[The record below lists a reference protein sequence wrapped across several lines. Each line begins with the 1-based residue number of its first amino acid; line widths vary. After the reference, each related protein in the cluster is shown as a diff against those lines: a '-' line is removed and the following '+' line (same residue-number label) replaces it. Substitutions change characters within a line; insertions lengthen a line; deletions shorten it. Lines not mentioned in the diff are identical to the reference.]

1 MNSFGQL
8 NEEIPDNIDISSNKG
23 PLPAISNNDNY
34 NQQEGMVIRNQ
45 TSNLTEEIS
54 KNTMSRINTY
64 LNFIG
69 KYFDVEM
76 SDILLK
82 LKGAIIPFNKS
93 FHEVAES
100 KPDLYGPFWIYT
112 TIIFLITVAGNISG
126 YLHTQQGEQFH
137 YNYSFIP
144 YAALFI
150 YGFGFGAPLIL
161 FLVMKLVFK
170 IEILLMVNICVY
182 GYSFIVLIP
191 VLFLCMIPSNFV
203 ETILLLYFIIHSGI
217 FLFYNMWV
225 IIQDKADKA
234 KYVVLG
240 ILGGIHVILFF
251 GLKCY
256 FFAEANVQTKK

>member
-161 FLVMKLVFK
+161 FSSV
-170 IEILLMVNICVY
+170 
-182 GYSFIVLIP
+182 
-191 VLFLCMIPSNFV
+191 
-203 ETILLLYFIIHSGI
+203 I
-217 FLFYNMWV
+217 FLFSSS
-225 IIQDKADKA
+225 
-234 KYVVLG
+234 G
-240 ILGGIHVILFF
+240 T
-251 GLKCY
+251 LKSHL
-256 FFAEANVQTKK
+256 TKTFLPAT

>member
-1 MNSFGQL
+1 MSNDRIALFLYHAYL
-8 NEEIPDNIDISSNKG
+8 NASLYGRLCDFIDIFPASSEN
-23 PLPAISNNDNY
+23 A
-34 NQQEGMVIRNQ
+34 V
-45 TSNLTEEIS
+45 
-54 KNTMSRINTY
+54 RIEFWGDT
-64 LNFIG
+64 IDSI

-161 FLVMKLVFK
+161 FLVMKIVFK
-170 IEILLMVNICVY
+170 IQILLMVNICVY